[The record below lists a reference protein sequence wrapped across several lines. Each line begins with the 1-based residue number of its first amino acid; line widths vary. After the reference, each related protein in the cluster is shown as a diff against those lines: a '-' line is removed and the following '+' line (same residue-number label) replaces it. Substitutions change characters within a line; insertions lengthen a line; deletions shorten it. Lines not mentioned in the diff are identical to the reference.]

1 MPMKHS
7 AASHGSV
14 TSQVA
19 ATALTRPMKL
29 PTPRS
34 MSPAAITNS
43 WLIAANASAN
53 AAENTSVRPKLER
66 INGFWATQV
75 ANTTANVTSGIS
87 AEIRD
92 SRRRARSAASCAGDP
107 PPASSTLR
115 NDASTSRSS
124 EVWPRVNSATTA
136 PSRST
141 SVRSHS
147 ANSASS
153 VEYQSTARPS
163 SARLRNSR

>member
-1 MPMKHS
+1 
-7 AASHGSV
+7 
-14 TSQVA
+14 
-19 ATALTRPMKL
+19 
-29 PTPRS
+29 
-34 MSPAAITNS
+34 MSPAVMTNS
-43 WLIAANASAN
+43 WLIAANDRAN
-53 AAENTSVRPKLER
+53 AAENTSVSPNADR
-66 INGFWATQV
+66 ISGFCAAHSVKTI
-75 ANTTANVTSGIS
+75 ANVTGGIM
-87 AEIRD
+87 AQIRE
-92 SRRRARSAASCAGDP
+92 SRCRARAAASCAWLAP
-107 PPASSTLR
+107 PPSSSLR

-163 SARLRNSR
+163 SARLRNSL